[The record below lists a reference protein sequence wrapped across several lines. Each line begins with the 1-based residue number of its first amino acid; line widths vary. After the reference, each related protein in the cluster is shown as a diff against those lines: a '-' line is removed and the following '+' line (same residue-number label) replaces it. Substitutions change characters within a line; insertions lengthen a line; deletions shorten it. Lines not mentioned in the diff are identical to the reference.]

1 MKPIAISFTLSL
13 AAAAVVCFFTKCW
26 AWLALYW
33 LGFAAACSVLLWFVL
48 WVISLFVRK
57 RVYSQPSRFY
67 QWLLNLGYAYIC
79 EGARLK
85 VKASGLEKLPDEP
98 FLLVSN
104 HLSNL
109 DNMVQCLAL
118 KNRSVAFIAKEELF
132 KIPIVKGYITRCCYI
147 SIDRKSSKGG
157 KSAVEQAEDYIR
169 RGVCSIGVYPEG
181 HRSRDGKVGK
191 FHAGSFR
198 TAIQTQCPIV
208 VCAIIG
214 TDKAKHRMPFRN
226 TKVWFDVIDVVSPV
240 GRKSTE
246 LAQDIQT
253 MISDYISDTEEEL
266 K

>member
-1 MKPIAISFTLSL
+1 MKPIGISFILGL
-13 AAAAVVCFFTKCW
+13 AAAAAVCFFTEGW
-26 AWLALYW
+26 VWIALHW
-33 LGFAAACSVLLWFVL
+33 LGFAVAFSVLLWFVL
-48 WVISLFVRK
+48 WIISLFVRK
-57 RVYSQPSRFY
+57 RVYSEPSVLY
-67 QWLLNLGYAYIC
+67 QRLLNLGYAYIC

-85 VKASGLEKLPDEP
+85 VKTSGLEKLPDEP

-118 KNRSVAFIAKEELF
+118 GKRHIAFIAKEELF
-132 KIPIVKGYITRCCYI
+132 RIPIVKGYITRCCYI
-147 SIDRKSSKGG
+147 PIDRRSSKGG

-169 RGVCSIGVYPEG
+169 RSVCSIGVYPEG

-208 VCAIIG
+208 VCAIMG
-214 TDKAKHRMPFRN
+214 TDKAKHRMPFRS
-226 TKVWFDVIDVVSPV
+226 TKVRFDVIDVVSPV

-253 MISDYISDTEEEL
+253 MISDYISDPEEEL